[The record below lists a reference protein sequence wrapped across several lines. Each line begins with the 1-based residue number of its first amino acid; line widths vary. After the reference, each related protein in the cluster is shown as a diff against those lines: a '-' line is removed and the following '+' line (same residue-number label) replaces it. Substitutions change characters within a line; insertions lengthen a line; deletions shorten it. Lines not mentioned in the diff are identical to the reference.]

1 MTATAGTPSSG
12 GTPSA
17 ASPGSAGPVGGAR
30 PSSGGSGLS
39 AVGAQRFDALAA
51 VGGLRGIAESAVPT
65 VVFVLALALRPQA
78 LVPALLVSLGVSALA
93 LTLRLVQRQG
103 TTTQAVGGVVLVLV
117 SAVWAWRSG
126 EASNFYATGL
136 VINGVWLVA
145 CLGSLAVGWPL
156 VGVVVSA
163 VSSSVPL
170 TASSSARSSPTKGA
184 MDWRSDPDQRGL
196 RHRYRLGTAVLA
208 AMFGLRLVVEVPLYL
223 AGDSAVSALGV
234 ARLVLGVPLFALTL
248 WLVWLLVAP
257 GRRGS

>member
-1 MTATAGTPSSG
+1 MTTTTGTPSSG
-12 GTPSA
+12 GTPS
-17 ASPGSAGPVGGAR
+17 PGFVGPVGGVR
-30 PSSGGSGLS
+30 PSSGGSGLG
-39 AVGAQRFDALAA
+39 AVGAERFDALAA

-65 VVFVLALALRPQA
+65 VVFVLVLALRPQA

-93 LTLRLVQRQG
+93 LVLRLLQRQG
-103 TTTQAVGGVVLVLV
+103 TTQAVGGVVLVLV

-136 VINGVWLVA
+136 VINGVWLVV
-145 CLGSLAVGWPL
+145 CLGSLVAGWPL
-156 VGVVVSA
+156 VGVAVSA
-163 VSSSVPL
+163 VSSSV
-170 TASSSARSSPTKGA
+170 SSSASTSTRSSPATGV
-184 MDWRSDPDQRGL
+184 MGWRSDPGQRGL

-208 AMFGLRLVVEVPLYL
+208 AMFCLRLVVEVPLYL

-257 GRRGS
+257 GRQAS